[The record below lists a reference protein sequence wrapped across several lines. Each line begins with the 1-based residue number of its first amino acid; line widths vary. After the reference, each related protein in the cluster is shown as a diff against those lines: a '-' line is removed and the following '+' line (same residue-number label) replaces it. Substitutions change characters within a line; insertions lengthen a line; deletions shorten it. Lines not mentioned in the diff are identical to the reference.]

1 MENKKGS
8 FNEGKT
14 EWLITGRWGR
24 KSVKWGTSSR
34 TKPSSLRALTLNG
47 RFWRQNNDFVGGFL
61 DLREKWG
68 LNWNNEN
75 LWEFNNSK
83 SNEEGEAASERSIVE
98 TENLKLCGREIV
110 CFGNGGM
117 IRCGQLSWI
126 FNYEPRYYFILVS
139 KKLQTFLWLLGGFDL
154 LTVQSRILESCTTLI
169 CILWYLVLITN
180 RPNKKTEF
188 FLLNFFIK
196 KQRK

>member
-61 DLREKWG
+61 DLREKSG

-98 TENLKLCGREIV
+98 TENLKLCGKEIV

-126 FNYEPRYYFILVS
+126 FNNVPRWYFKHFSDFSVA
-139 KKLQTFLWLLGGFDL
+139 
-154 LTVQSRILESCTTLI
+154 LI
-169 CILWYLVLITN
+169 CWRFNRGFWSRVQLWSMNFDNLVLITN
-180 RPNKKTEF
+180 RPYQKTEF
-188 FLLNFFIK
+188 FPFSIFI
-196 KQRK
+196 